1 LKEWNKLSSN
11 PLSCAKS
18 LCFQAEYELRS
29 TERRTLRNNSSVVNS
44 VERYYNEAIS
54 LLNDVMEESDS
65 SLQFLIYYQLS
76 VCFLGKA
83 KNWILQQDQPQDN
96 SHHNNIHN
104 NNMSFSSSPMEMN
117 DSQQAIFGNVV
128 QNLLF
133 AIEILEKMCLWLPAF
148 LNQKPYEDLLDFASS
163 GSEEE
168 GNNASRS
175 LSLSLSADLEEKKE
189 QQQEKTNNKNN
200 NHPTIAVE
208 IYSKEFIYKHLQV
221 PSRLSVSQE
230 LSSSTSLSSSGDL
243 AAANTP
249 LSQVLLSLLS
259 IYEILSDQLRNK
271 KYYFD
276 CYLILIRNIQCIS
289 FFQAQIDE
297 IEKKYHLHPL
307 PSTNAKRASPSS
319 MTITPPNNK
328 RKNSLGSSF
337 HVYSNNDLTTLMI
350 LFHKRQTICFF
361 RLGVLYRNVQVSNK
375 FFLGNGAN
383 KSVSKQSV
391 LSEMELDNF
400 SKRNSYFYSQMTAM
414 NGGGSDYLLQSGSQS
429 FDHHDESF
437 EGRERHSS
445 FGGGEN
451 QLFILLKKTLF
462 QPRKETDLSYFQVKT
477 IELFQESMINCLE
490 KAGNDFFYLMEF
502 PMSFQSLK
510 LCGEILLE
518 KYQIPSYLQI
528 IDLLEYYRYA
538 SLGIGIGGAGGGSV
552 VSEDA
557 ERVHDLWKLVKK
569 SAEKVLLPSSSSS
582 SSKSNSSST
591 AAVLSEQER
600 VQYQIE
606 EIIALYQAGTAII
619 SSSFSNSSNNNHL
632 AQRAIE
638 SAQSLQKDIE
648 SSFNN
653 TVASSSSQNDF
664 LLLSG
669 DINYSLGFVYLRGG
683 KISAAI
689 TELKASRD
697 YYQRVTGIGSSN
709 NTNNNNNSSSGE
721 MVRIRLKHCYSLLAF
736 IYQTVQPASEELTR
750 VLEDY
755 QSLFIGPVEG
765 E

>member
-1 LKEWNKLSSN
+1 
-11 PLSCAKS
+11 
-18 LCFQAEYELRS
+18 
-29 TERRTLRNNSSVVNS
+29 VNI

-83 KNWILQQDQPQDN
+83 KNWILQQDQQQDT
-96 SHHNNIHN
+96 SHYNIN

-148 LNQKPYEDLLDFASS
+148 LAQKPYEDLLDFASS
-163 GSEEE
+163 ETEGE
-168 GNNASRS
+168 GNNASR
-175 LSLSLSADLEEKKE
+175 SLSLSADLEEKKE
-189 QQQEKTNNKNN
+189 QQQEKTNNKNS

-221 PSRLSVSQE
+221 PSRLSISQE

-271 KYYFD
+271 KFYFD

-297 IEKKYHLHPL
+297 IEKKYHPL
-307 PSTNAKRASPSS
+307 PPPSTATAANAKRASPSASS
-319 MTITPPNNK
+319 MTVTPPNNK

-400 SKRNSYFYSQMTAM
+400 SKTNSYFYSQMTNTM

-437 EGRERHSS
+437 EGREGHSS

-451 QLFILLKKTLF
+451 HLFVLLKKTLF

-538 SLGIGIGGAGGGSV
+538 SLGIGIGGSGSV

-591 AAVLSEQER
+591 AALSEQER
-600 VQYQIE
+600 LQYLIE

-619 SSSFSNSSNNNHL
+619 SSSFSNSANNNHL

-653 TVASSSSQNDF
+653 TVASSSQNDF

-689 TELKASRD
+689 TELQSSRD
-697 YYQRVTGIGSSN
+697 YYQRVTGTSSGS
-709 NTNNNNNSSSGE
+709 NNNNSNNE